1 MPFRRRRGDDAAVL
15 FDHVAQPDQLAA
27 EAETLEVD
35 QPPAAAGRREDLEME
50 PDPLVAE
57 DQGQPDVE
65 QLQLGPAR
73 RRQGSGLVH
82 LTVARLDP
90 EPALVRPTDPC
101 ARPAG
106 DAPAGVDHGPAA
118 AAGVYTQNLV
128 FAAPV
133 GWDRKL
139 TPSGAIR
146 AVVVNSGNAN
156 ACTGAQGDRDTA
168 EMARL
173 TAESINAEA
182 EQVLVLST
190 GVIGK
195 FLPMPKISAGIA
207 AAQGKLARTNE
218 ALVNAATGMLT
229 TDTRHKL
236 AGRQVK
242 LAGGDITITG
252 MVKGAAMIGPNMA
265 TMLGVIL
272 TDAALDPATAQSTL
286 SGAVSHSFNCI
297 SVDGHM
303 STNDTVLLLANGA
316 AGPKKLS
323 TEQIAQIGEA
333 VREVAME
340 LAQAIP
346 ADGEGATHLVTIDV
360 TGCADR
366 DEAHKIAKTVAES
379 PLVKTAIAG
388 GDPNWGRIVSAA
400 GYAGVPFHPGRV
412 TLRLNG
418 VLLYAQGAPVEF
430 DAAAVSQSIRDNRD
444 TAIELQFDR
453 GDAQVRFWTT
463 DLTAE
468 YVRLNADYTT

>member
-1 MPFRRRRGDDAAVL
+1 MSYPIPQGFRLSSVHCGIKSSSGKL
-15 FDHVAQPDQLAA
+15 
-27 EAETLEVD
+27 
-35 QPPAAAGRREDLEME
+35 DLSLIVS
-50 PDPLVAE
+50 D
-57 DQGQPDVE
+57 
-65 QLQLGPAR
+65 
-73 RRQGSGLVH
+73 
-82 LTVARLDP
+82 
-90 EPALVRPTDPC
+90 
-101 ARPAG
+101 
-106 DAPAGVDHGPAA
+106 GPAA

-139 TPSGAIR
+139 TPSGEIR

-156 ACTGAQGDRDTA
+156 ACTGAQGDRDTS

-173 TAESINAEA
+173 TAASIEA
-182 EQVLVLST
+182 ESQQVLVLST

-195 FLPMPKISAGIA
+195 FLPMPKISAGIT
-207 AAQGKLARTNE
+207 AAQRSLARTNE
-218 ALVNAATGMLT
+218 ALINAATGMLT

-242 LAGGDITITG
+242 LAGGEITITG

-272 TDAALDPATAQSTL
+272 TDAALDPPTAQSIL
-286 SGAVSHSFNCI
+286 SAAVSHSFNCI

-316 AGPKKLS
+316 AGPKALS
-323 TEQIAQIGEA
+323 SDDLERIGEA

-360 TGCADR
+360 TGCAER
-366 DEAHKIAKTVAES
+366 DEAHRIAKTVAES

-444 TAIELQFDR
+444 TRIELQFDR
-453 GDAQVRFWTT
+453 GDANVRFWTT